1 LKKLLMIMRRL
12 LHWMAIALLGLFL
25 SLGLRHLPAIQASVD
40 SPVLTSQTSSATS
53 LVQQGKQAYDAGRFA
68 EAADTLQQA
77 AQTYQEMSDE
87 LGQAQALGLASLAYQ
102 KLGQWDAAETAIK
115 TSLSLLTSAPPLLQA
130 QVLNAQAHFQLATGN
145 AEAALETW
153 EIAERLYAQAED
165 TTGIWGSQINQIQAL
180 RSLGLSRRA
189 EQQINAIEQNLL
201 QLPDSSLKLTGLQSL
216 GTIRRQS
223 NQLQRSQELLTQAVQ
238 LAQRLEL
245 PELESQAQLNLGNT
259 FRTLASRA
267 EELGDDTE
275 NSSTAEA
282 VRQAALMHYQQ
293 AAAIARSPVTRLQA
307 QSNHLSLL
315 VETFQWQ
322 VAQALWAEIEQLI
335 PQLPAS
341 RATVYAQVNLATSW
355 MQAANAPSLPRIEPA
370 LIRAIEQADAL
381 NDLRAKSH
389 ALGTLGQWQENQQR
403 WTEAQTTTEQALQ
416 IAQTMNAAD
425 LLYQWQWQMGRIL
438 CGGVG
443 SCSQSG
449 DRQEAIAYYTQAI
462 QVLNELRGDLVALNP
477 DIQFSFRDR
486 VEPVYRQFVDLLL
499 QPTAVTI
506 AEEPGISQANL
517 QQARNVIEALQLAEL
532 DNFFRDACAKPV
544 SINIDN
550 LDPTA
555 ATIYP
560 IILPD
565 RLEVILKLPGS
576 DQLRHASQSDL
587 TDTQV
592 NQAIA
597 QLQSALKRRSTSP
610 RQFRQTAKQLYDWL
624 IQPFAADLDWN
635 GDRAQ
640 SSVKTLVFV
649 LDGALRNIPPAALSD
664 GDRFLVERYAVAI
677 APSLQLV
684 DPQPFSREP
693 LHVLIAGTS
702 NAPSFQQEGLA
713 PIDYVETELAGI
725 QQQIPQSA
733 KLEGQAFLRDNI
745 QTQLQTAPFNI
756 VHIATHGQF
765 SSNPDQTFILDW
777 KQRIG
782 IQDLES
788 LLRVRDTSA
797 DRQSE
802 IELLILSACETA
814 AGDNRAALGLAGIA
828 IRAGARSTIA
838 TLFQINDASTTE
850 FMLRFYQQ
858 LTNSQLTK
866 AEALRNTQLAF
877 LQEYEVTDYNRPY
890 HWAPFI
896 LVGNWL

>member
-1 LKKLLMIMRRL
+1 MRRL

-25 SLGLRHLPAIQASVD
+25 SLGLHNLPAIQASVY
-40 SPVLTSQTSSATS
+40 SPVPISQTSVVSIMR
-53 LVQQGKQAYDAGRFA
+53 QGKQAYDAGQFA
-68 EAADTLQQA
+68 EAAERLEQA
-77 AQTYQEMSDE
+77 AQTYQSIGDE
-87 LGQAQALGLASLAYQ
+87 LGQAQALSLASLAYQ
-102 KLGQWDAAETAIK
+102 KLGQWDQAETAII

-130 QVLNAQAHFQLATGN
+130 QVLNAQSHLQLATGN

-153 EIAERLYAQAED
+153 KTAEMLYAQAED
-165 TTGIWGSQINQIQAL
+165 TVGILGSQINQIQAL

-201 QLPDSSLKLTGLQSL
+201 QQPDSSLKLTGLQSL
-216 GTIRRQS
+216 GTIRRQN

-238 LAQRLEL
+238 LAQQLRLS
-245 PELESQAQLNLGNT
+245 ELESQVQLNLGNT
-259 FRTLASRA
+259 FRTLASRT

-275 NSSTAEA
+275 NGSTAEA
-282 VRQAALMHYQQ
+282 ARQAALTHYQQ
-293 AAAIARSPVTRLQA
+293 AAAITHSPVTRVQA

-315 VETFQWQ
+315 VETSQWQ
-322 VAQALWAEIEQLI
+322 AAQTLWAEIEQLI
-335 PQLPAS
+335 PQLPVS
-341 RATVYAQVNLATSW
+341 RATVYAEVNLATSW
-355 MQAANAPSLPRIEPA
+355 MQAANTSNLSLPQIEPA
-370 LIRAIEQADAL
+370 LSRAIEQADSL
-381 NDLRAKSH
+381 NDLRAKSY
-389 ALGTLGQWQENQQR
+389 ALGTLGQWQETQQR
-403 WTEAQTTTEQALQ
+403 WAESQTTTEQALQ
-416 IAQTMNAAD
+416 LAQTINAAD

-438 CGGVG
+438 CGGVE
-443 SCSQSG
+443 SCSQSAQ
-449 DRQEAIAYYTQAI
+449 RQEAIAYYTQAI
-462 QVLNELRGDLVALNP
+462 QVLNQLRGDLVALNP

-486 VEPVYRQFVDLLL
+486 VEPVYRQLVDLLL
-499 QPTAVTI
+499 QPTAVTV
-506 AEEPGISQANL
+506 AEAGISQANL
-517 QQARNVIEALQLAEL
+517 QQARSVIEALQLAEL
-532 DNFFRDACAKPV
+532 DNFFRDACAKPI
-544 SINIDN
+544 SADIDN

-555 ATIYP
+555 ATVYP

-565 RLEVILKLPGS
+565 RLEVIIKLPGS
-576 DQLRHASQSDL
+576 DQLQHVSQSGL

-597 QLQSALKRRSTSP
+597 EFQSALKRRSTSP

-624 IQPFAADLDWN
+624 LQPFAADLDWN

-649 LDGALRNIPPAALSD
+649 MDGALRNVPPASLSD

-684 DPQPFSREP
+684 DPHPFSREQ
-693 LHVLIAGTS
+693 LNVLIAGAS
-702 NAPSFQQEGLA
+702 NAPSFQQEGLG

-745 QTQLQTAPFNI
+745 QTQLQTAPFNV

-782 IQDLES
+782 IQDLDS
-788 LLRVRDTSA
+788 LLRVQDASA
-797 DRQSE
+797 DSQSE

-858 LTNSQLTK
+858 LTNPQLTK

-877 LQEYEVTDYNRPY
+877 LQEYDGTDYNRPY

>member
-1 LKKLLMIMRRL
+1 
-12 LHWMAIALLGLFL
+12 MAIALLGLFL
-25 SLGLRHLPAIQASVD
+25 SLGLHNLPAIQASVY
-40 SPVLTSQTSSATS
+40 SPVSIPQTSVVSI
-53 LVQQGKQAYDAGRFA
+53 LQQGKQAYDAGQFA
-68 EAADTLQQA
+68 EAVERLEQA
-77 AQTYQEMSDE
+77 AQTYQSMGDE
-87 LGQAQALGLASLAYQ
+87 LGQAQALSLAALAYQ
-102 KLGQWDAAETAIK
+102 KLGQWDRAETAIT

-130 QVLNAQAHFQLATGN
+130 QVLNAQAHLQLSTGN

-153 EIAERLYAQAED
+153 EIAETLYAQAED
-165 TTGIWGSQINQIQAL
+165 TTGILGSQINQIQAL

-201 QLPDSSLKLTGLQSL
+201 QQPDSSLKLTGLQSL
-216 GTIRRQS
+216 GTIRRQN
-223 NQLQRSQELLTQAVQ
+223 NQLQRSQELLAQAVQ
-238 LAQRLEL
+238 LAQQLGL
-245 PELESQAQLNLGNT
+245 PELESQVQLNLGNT

-267 EELGDDTE
+267 EELGDDIE
-275 NSSTAEA
+275 NNSTAEA
-282 VRQAALMHYQQ
+282 ARQAALTHYQQ
-293 AAAIARSPVTRLQA
+293 AAAIAHSPITRLQA

-315 VETFQWQ
+315 VETAQWQ
-322 VAQALWAEIEQLI
+322 AAQTLWTEIEQFI

-341 RATVYAQVNLATSW
+341 RATVYAEVNLATSW
-355 MQAANAPSLPRIEPA
+355 MQAANASFSLPQIEPA
-370 LIRAIEQADAL
+370 LTRAIEQADSL
-381 NDLRAKSH
+381 NDLRAKSY
-389 ALGTLGQWQENQQR
+389 ALGTLGQWQETQQR
-403 WTEAQTTTEQALQ
+403 WTEAQTTTEQAFQL
-416 IAQTMNAAD
+416 AQTINAAD

-443 SCSQSG
+443 SCSQSA
-449 DRQEAIAYYTQAI
+449 RREAIAYYTQAI
-462 QVLNELRGDLVALNP
+462 QVLNELRGDLVALNQ

-486 VEPVYRQFVDLLL
+486 VEPVYRQLVDLLL
-499 QPTAVTI
+499 QSTAAT
-506 AEEPGISQANL
+506 ASEEPGISQANL
-517 QQARNVIEALQLAEL
+517 QQARSVIEALQLAEL

-544 SINIDN
+544 SVDIDN

-555 ATIYP
+555 ATVYP
-560 IILPD
+560 IILSD

-576 DQLRHASQSDL
+576 DQLQHVSQSGL

-597 QLQSALKRRSTSP
+597 EFQSALKRRSTSP

-624 IQPFAADLDWN
+624 LQPFAADLDWD
-635 GDRAQ
+635 GDRTQ

-649 LDGALRNIPPAALSD
+649 MDGALRNVPPAALSD

-684 DPQPFSREP
+684 DPQPFSREQ
-693 LHVLIAGTS
+693 LNVLIAGTS
-702 NAPSFQQEGLA
+702 NAPSFQQEGLS

-745 QTQLQTAPFNI
+745 QTQLQTAPFNV

-782 IQDLES
+782 IQDLDS

-797 DRQSE
+797 DSQSE

-858 LTNSQLTK
+858 LTNPQLTK

-877 LQEYEVTDYNRPY
+877 LQEYDGTDYNRPY